1 MQYPLI
7 SEYMAAIRDA
17 HDNLDQLSHLVPV
30 MDKYGEPY
38 RSGGA
43 FAVVFR
49 MQDEQTGKCYALKCF
64 TEEQEGRAEAYRQ
77 IAEEL
82 EFVDSSYV
90 TSVKYLENELF
101 VDSSC
106 DDDEFPVLLMD
117 WVEGDTMEAYIAAH
131 HGDSHA
137 MSMLCYRFC
146 KLAAWLSS
154 QPFAHGDIKPDNIMV
169 RPDGTLT
176 LVDYDG
182 MFVPAMKGQPSPT
195 IGTKDF
201 SHPLRTINDFDET
214 IDDFA
219 LASIALSLKAIS
231 LDASLLEQYGAPD
244 RLLFSATDYLNLSTS
259 TAFAALQSLLA
270 DEDMQTLLSM
280 FLLANAKKD
289 LSMCSFRLFSVQ
301 KPKEE
306 EVWSTEVT
314 KEDLENVVEDEF
326 GVKYSKDWKRLLRA
340 PKELRGEYAIREG
353 VKAIGDNAFYN
364 CNKLMK
370 KTILIACLGLVSLGL
385 QAQSISLA
393 GEWNVELGKSGSAF
407 AKGKRAS
414 QGEVK
419 RAILPGTI
427 DTNHLGF
434 APKDTMETTHLTR
447 LYAYKGAARY
457 SRTINIP
464 KDWKKKP
471 VELFLERTRPT
482 WVYVDGELVD
492 SCNFISTPQR
502 YLLPKKV
509 KPGKHLLEIVVD
521 NGRGVPDQ
529 VYGSSHAYTEDTQT
543 NWNGII
549 GEIRLEVKSEE
560 RRVKK
565 QRSASEGKA
574 NSNVLPDFAKDFH
587 IEGAHFYANGHRIFL
602 RGKHDAAVWPLTGH
616 VEMSVEG
623 WMKYLGTCKEYG
635 INHVRFHSWC
645 PPEAAFVA
653 ADSLG
658 IYLQPELPFWGSFD
672 KKDER
677 LMAFLHQEGENILR
691 EYGHHP
697 SFRMMALGNELWG
710 DIDKMKEFVDDF
722 RKIAPDKYYTF
733 GSNYYLG
740 YQGIK
745 EGMDY
750 FTTCRIGGE
759 GWGKYNTHTRGS
771 FSFADA
777 YDGGMINHFHPNSTM
792 NFDEACD
799 KAGIPIISHE
809 TGQFQTYPDY
819 REMKKYTGV
828 LHPYNF
834 EVFRRRL
841 AAAGMLSQADDFHKA
856 SGLWSVKLYKADIEM
871 DLRTRNMAGFQLLDI
886 QDYPGQG
893 SAFVGILDAFMESK
907 GITTPEEWRQW
918 CSPVVPLLEM
928 KKFCFVDG
936 EKIQAKVKVANY
948 GGSSLKGK
956 KLKWHLV
963 AENGLFCMDDGTFS
977 TKDGEVRKNVGGLM
991 AEDEGVLN
999 IFSYDEGLVEVGELN
1014 GVFHVQKPTK
1024 LLLTLNIEGAEAR
1037 NSYELWVYPK
1047 KALEKKGIIIA
1058 RDLNQ
1063 EVVKVLEKGGKV
1075 LWMPTASSHFVAAD
1089 DTLSQAENATPY
1101 TVGGL
1106 FQTDYWNYR
1115 MFKTIC
1121 ENNKKKVSPGTLGIL
1136 TNPNH
1141 PIFKGFP
1148 TEMHTNWQW
1157 FPVIKE
1163 SHPLV
1168 LDNFAKDYR
1177 PIVQVI
1183 DNIER
1188 NHKLG
1193 LVMEW
1198 KVGAGKLL
1206 VCMSDLEKA
1215 AKYPEGKAFYQSVI
1229 DYMRSVDFNPQVEM
1243 TASDLLKT
1251 LKEEPRKVSLKEL
1264 NNISQY

>member
-1 MQYPLI
+1 
-7 SEYMAAIRDA
+7 
-17 HDNLDQLSHLVPV
+17 
-30 MDKYGEPY
+30 
-38 RSGGA
+38 
-43 FAVVFR
+43 
-49 MQDEQTGKCYALKCF
+49 
-64 TEEQEGRAEAYRQ
+64 
-77 IAEEL
+77 
-82 EFVDSSYV
+82 
-90 TSVKYLENELF
+90 
-101 VDSSC
+101 
-106 DDDEFPVLLMD
+106 
-117 WVEGDTMEAYIAAH
+117 
-131 HGDSHA
+131 
-137 MSMLCYRFC
+137 
-146 KLAAWLSS
+146 
-154 QPFAHGDIKPDNIMV
+154 
-169 RPDGTLT
+169 
-176 LVDYDG
+176 
-182 MFVPAMKGQPSPT
+182 
-195 IGTKDF
+195 
-201 SHPLRTINDFDET
+201 
-214 IDDFA
+214 
-219 LASIALSLKAIS
+219 
-231 LDASLLEQYGAPD
+231 
-244 RLLFSATDYLNLSTS
+244 
-259 TAFAALQSLLA
+259 
-270 DEDMQTLLSM
+270 
-280 FLLANAKKD
+280 
-289 LSMCSFRLFSVQ
+289 
-301 KPKEE
+301 
-306 EVWSTEVT
+306 
-314 KEDLENVVEDEF
+314 
-326 GVKYSKDWKRLLRA
+326 
-340 PKELRGEYAIREG
+340 
-353 VKAIGDNAFYN
+353 
-364 CNKLMK
+364 MK

-385 QAQSISLA
+385 QAQSISLV
-393 GEWNVELGKSGSAF
+393 GEWNVELGKSSSAF
-407 AKGKRAS
+407 AKNKRAS

-427 DTNHLGF
+427 DTNYLGF
-434 APKDTMETTHLTR
+434 APKDTMETMHLTR

-587 IEGAHFYANGHRIFL
+587 IKGAHFYANGHRIFL

-623 WMKYLGTCKEYG
+623 WMKYLGICKEYG

-792 NFDEACD
+792 NFDEACN

-819 REMKKYTGV
+819 REIKKYTGV

-834 EVFRRRL
+834 EAFRRRL

-918 CSPVVPLLEM
+918 CSPVVPLLEVE
-928 KKFCFVDG
+928 KFCFEDG

-948 GGSSLKGK
+948 GGSSLYGK
-956 KLKWHLV
+956 KLKWKIGD
-963 AENGLFCMDDGTFS
+963 A
-977 TKDGEVRKNVGGLM
+977 
-991 AEDEGVLN
+991 EGVMN
-999 IFSYDEGLVEVGELN
+999 IFTYDEGLIDVGVLDEEISAD
-1014 GVFHVQKPTK
+1014 KPTK
-1024 LLLTLNIEGAEAR
+1024 LNVSLNIEETEAR

-1047 KALEKKGIIIA
+1047 KAMEKKGVIIA
-1058 RDLNQ
+1058 KDLND

-1089 DTLSQAENATPY
+1089 DTLSQVDNATPY

-1136 TNPNH
+1136 TNPEH

-1206 VCMSDLEKA
+1206 VCMSNLEKA
-1215 AKYPEGKAFYQSVI
+1215 ARYPEGKAFYQSVI
-1229 DYMRSVDFNPQVEM
+1229 DYMRSADFNPSAEITV
-1243 TASDLLKT
+1243 DKLKKK
-1251 LKEEPRKVSLKEL
+1251 LAEKPRQVSLKEL

>member
-1 MQYPLI
+1 
-7 SEYMAAIRDA
+7 
-17 HDNLDQLSHLVPV
+17 
-30 MDKYGEPY
+30 
-38 RSGGA
+38 
-43 FAVVFR
+43 
-49 MQDEQTGKCYALKCF
+49 
-64 TEEQEGRAEAYRQ
+64 
-77 IAEEL
+77 
-82 EFVDSSYV
+82 
-90 TSVKYLENELF
+90 
-101 VDSSC
+101 
-106 DDDEFPVLLMD
+106 
-117 WVEGDTMEAYIAAH
+117 
-131 HGDSHA
+131 
-137 MSMLCYRFC
+137 
-146 KLAAWLSS
+146 
-154 QPFAHGDIKPDNIMV
+154 
-169 RPDGTLT
+169 
-176 LVDYDG
+176 
-182 MFVPAMKGQPSPT
+182 
-195 IGTKDF
+195 
-201 SHPLRTINDFDET
+201 
-214 IDDFA
+214 
-219 LASIALSLKAIS
+219 
-231 LDASLLEQYGAPD
+231 
-244 RLLFSATDYLNLSTS
+244 
-259 TAFAALQSLLA
+259 
-270 DEDMQTLLSM
+270 
-280 FLLANAKKD
+280 
-289 LSMCSFRLFSVQ
+289 
-301 KPKEE
+301 
-306 EVWSTEVT
+306 
-314 KEDLENVVEDEF
+314 
-326 GVKYSKDWKRLLRA
+326 
-340 PKELRGEYAIREG
+340 
-353 VKAIGDNAFYN
+353 
-364 CNKLMK
+364 MK
-370 KTILIACLGLVSLGL
+370 KSILIACLGLVSLGL

-407 AKGKRAS
+407 AKSKRAS
-414 QGEVK
+414 QGEEK

-549 GEIRLEVKSEE
+549 GRIELQLASSVESKSAETLAGAIPS
-560 RRVKK
+560 
-565 QRSASEGKA
+565 RSVASPSA
-574 NSNVLPDFAKDFH
+574 LQMPDFAKDFH
-587 IEGAHFYANGHRIFL
+587 IKGAHFYANGHRIFL

-819 REMKKYTGV
+819 REIKKYTGV

-928 KKFCFVDG
+928 KKFCFEDG

-948 GGSSLKGK
+948 GGTSLYGK
-956 KLKWHLV
+956 KLMWKIGD
-963 AENGLFCMDDGTFS
+963 A
-977 TKDGEVRKNVGGLM
+977 
-991 AEDEGVLN
+991 EGVMN
-999 IFSYDEGLVEVGELN
+999 IFTYDEGLIDVGILDEEISADKPAKLN
-1014 GVFHVQKPTK
+1014 VS
-1024 LLLTLNIEGAEAR
+1024 LNIEGTEAR

-1075 LWMPTASSHFVAAD
+1075 LWMPDS
-1089 DTLSQAENATPY
+1089 LPY

-1136 TNPNH
+1136 TNPEH
-1141 PIFKGFP
+1141 PIFKEFP

-1215 AKYPEGKAFYQSVI
+1215 SKYPEGKAFYQSVI

>member
-1 MQYPLI
+1 
-7 SEYMAAIRDA
+7 
-17 HDNLDQLSHLVPV
+17 
-30 MDKYGEPY
+30 
-38 RSGGA
+38 
-43 FAVVFR
+43 
-49 MQDEQTGKCYALKCF
+49 
-64 TEEQEGRAEAYRQ
+64 
-77 IAEEL
+77 
-82 EFVDSSYV
+82 
-90 TSVKYLENELF
+90 
-101 VDSSC
+101 
-106 DDDEFPVLLMD
+106 
-117 WVEGDTMEAYIAAH
+117 
-131 HGDSHA
+131 
-137 MSMLCYRFC
+137 
-146 KLAAWLSS
+146 
-154 QPFAHGDIKPDNIMV
+154 
-169 RPDGTLT
+169 
-176 LVDYDG
+176 
-182 MFVPAMKGQPSPT
+182 
-195 IGTKDF
+195 
-201 SHPLRTINDFDET
+201 
-214 IDDFA
+214 
-219 LASIALSLKAIS
+219 
-231 LDASLLEQYGAPD
+231 
-244 RLLFSATDYLNLSTS
+244 
-259 TAFAALQSLLA
+259 
-270 DEDMQTLLSM
+270 
-280 FLLANAKKD
+280 
-289 LSMCSFRLFSVQ
+289 
-301 KPKEE
+301 
-306 EVWSTEVT
+306 
-314 KEDLENVVEDEF
+314 
-326 GVKYSKDWKRLLRA
+326 
-340 PKELRGEYAIREG
+340 
-353 VKAIGDNAFYN
+353 
-364 CNKLMK
+364 MK

-407 AKGKRAS
+407 AKSKRAS
-414 QGEVK
+414 QGEAK

-509 KPGKHLLEIVVD
+509 KPGKHFLEIVVD
-521 NGRGVPDQ
+521 NGRGVPEQ

-560 RRVKK
+560 RRMK
-565 QRSASEGKA
+565 

-871 DLRTRNMAGFQLLDI
+871 DL
-886 QDYPGQG
+886 
-893 SAFVGILDAFMESK
+893 
-907 GITTPEEWRQW
+907 
-918 CSPVVPLLEM
+918 
-928 KKFCFVDG
+928 
-936 EKIQAKVKVANY
+936 
-948 GGSSLKGK
+948 
-956 KLKWHLV
+956 
-963 AENGLFCMDDGTFS
+963 
-977 TKDGEVRKNVGGLM
+977 
-991 AEDEGVLN
+991 
-999 IFSYDEGLVEVGELN
+999 
-1014 GVFHVQKPTK
+1014 
-1024 LLLTLNIEGAEAR
+1024 
-1037 NSYELWVYPK
+1037 
-1047 KALEKKGIIIA
+1047 
-1058 RDLNQ
+1058 
-1063 EVVKVLEKGGKV
+1063 
-1075 LWMPTASSHFVAAD
+1075 
-1089 DTLSQAENATPY
+1089 
-1101 TVGGL
+1101 
-1106 FQTDYWNYR
+1106 
-1115 MFKTIC
+1115 
-1121 ENNKKKVSPGTLGIL
+1121 
-1136 TNPNH
+1136 
-1141 PIFKGFP
+1141 
-1148 TEMHTNWQW
+1148 
-1157 FPVIKE
+1157 
-1163 SHPLV
+1163 
-1168 LDNFAKDYR
+1168 
-1177 PIVQVI
+1177 
-1183 DNIER
+1183 
-1188 NHKLG
+1188 
-1193 LVMEW
+1193 
-1198 KVGAGKLL
+1198 
-1206 VCMSDLEKA
+1206 
-1215 AKYPEGKAFYQSVI
+1215 
-1229 DYMRSVDFNPQVEM
+1229 
-1243 TASDLLKT
+1243 
-1251 LKEEPRKVSLKEL
+1251 
-1264 NNISQY
+1264 

>member
-1 MQYPLI
+1 
-7 SEYMAAIRDA
+7 
-17 HDNLDQLSHLVPV
+17 
-30 MDKYGEPY
+30 
-38 RSGGA
+38 
-43 FAVVFR
+43 
-49 MQDEQTGKCYALKCF
+49 
-64 TEEQEGRAEAYRQ
+64 
-77 IAEEL
+77 
-82 EFVDSSYV
+82 
-90 TSVKYLENELF
+90 
-101 VDSSC
+101 
-106 DDDEFPVLLMD
+106 
-117 WVEGDTMEAYIAAH
+117 
-131 HGDSHA
+131 
-137 MSMLCYRFC
+137 
-146 KLAAWLSS
+146 
-154 QPFAHGDIKPDNIMV
+154 
-169 RPDGTLT
+169 
-176 LVDYDG
+176 
-182 MFVPAMKGQPSPT
+182 
-195 IGTKDF
+195 
-201 SHPLRTINDFDET
+201 
-214 IDDFA
+214 
-219 LASIALSLKAIS
+219 
-231 LDASLLEQYGAPD
+231 
-244 RLLFSATDYLNLSTS
+244 
-259 TAFAALQSLLA
+259 
-270 DEDMQTLLSM
+270 
-280 FLLANAKKD
+280 
-289 LSMCSFRLFSVQ
+289 
-301 KPKEE
+301 
-306 EVWSTEVT
+306 
-314 KEDLENVVEDEF
+314 
-326 GVKYSKDWKRLLRA
+326 
-340 PKELRGEYAIREG
+340 
-353 VKAIGDNAFYN
+353 
-364 CNKLMK
+364 MK
-370 KTILIACLGLVSLGL
+370 KSILIACLGLVSLGL

-407 AKGKRAS
+407 AKSKRAS

-492 SCNFISTPQR
+492 SCNFISTPQC

-521 NGRGVPDQ
+521 NGRGVPDL

-560 RRVKK
+560 RGVKK
-565 QRSASEGKA
+565 QRSVSEGKA

-587 IEGAHFYANGHRIFL
+587 IEGTHFYANGHRIFL

-677 LMAFLHQEGENILR
+677 LMAFLHQEGVNILR

-809 TGQFQTYPDY
+809 TGEFQTYPDY

-918 CSPVVPLLEM
+918 CSPVVPLLEVE
-928 KKFCFVDG
+928 KFCFEDG

-948 GGSSLKGK
+948 GGSSLYGK
-956 KLKWHLV
+956 KLKWKIGD
-963 AENGLFCMDDGTFS
+963 A
-977 TKDGEVRKNVGGLM
+977 
-991 AEDEGVLN
+991 EGVMN
-999 IFSYDEGLVEVGELN
+999 IFTYDEGLIDVGVLDEEISAD
-1014 GVFHVQKPTK
+1014 KPTK
-1024 LLLTLNIEGAEAR
+1024 LNVSLNIEETEAR
-1037 NSYELWVYPK
+1037 NSYEFWVYPK
-1047 KALEKKGIIIA
+1047 KALEKKGVIIA
-1058 RDLNQ
+1058 KDLNE

-1089 DTLSQAENATPY
+1089 DTLSQADNATPY

-1136 TNPNH
+1136 TNPEH

-1206 VCMSDLEKA
+1206 VCMSNLEKA
-1215 AKYPEGKAFYQSVI
+1215 ARYPEGKAFYQSVI
-1229 DYMRSVDFNPQVEM
+1229 DYMRSADFNPSAEITV
-1243 TASDLLKT
+1243 DKLKKK
-1251 LKEEPRKVSLKEL
+1251 LAEKPRQVSLKEL

>member
-1 MQYPLI
+1 M
-7 SEYMAAIRDA
+7 
-17 HDNLDQLSHLVPV
+17 
-30 MDKYGEPY
+30 
-38 RSGGA
+38 
-43 FAVVFR
+43 
-49 MQDEQTGKCYALKCF
+49 
-64 TEEQEGRAEAYRQ
+64 
-77 IAEEL
+77 
-82 EFVDSSYV
+82 
-90 TSVKYLENELF
+90 
-101 VDSSC
+101 
-106 DDDEFPVLLMD
+106 
-117 WVEGDTMEAYIAAH
+117 
-131 HGDSHA
+131 
-137 MSMLCYRFC
+137 
-146 KLAAWLSS
+146 
-154 QPFAHGDIKPDNIMV
+154 
-169 RPDGTLT
+169 
-176 LVDYDG
+176 
-182 MFVPAMKGQPSPT
+182 
-195 IGTKDF
+195 
-201 SHPLRTINDFDET
+201 
-214 IDDFA
+214 
-219 LASIALSLKAIS
+219 
-231 LDASLLEQYGAPD
+231 
-244 RLLFSATDYLNLSTS
+244 
-259 TAFAALQSLLA
+259 
-270 DEDMQTLLSM
+270 
-280 FLLANAKKD
+280 
-289 LSMCSFRLFSVQ
+289 
-301 KPKEE
+301 
-306 EVWSTEVT
+306 
-314 KEDLENVVEDEF
+314 
-326 GVKYSKDWKRLLRA
+326 
-340 PKELRGEYAIREG
+340 
-353 VKAIGDNAFYN
+353 
-364 CNKLMK
+364 
-370 KTILIACLGLVSLGL
+370 
-385 QAQSISLA
+385 
-393 GEWNVELGKSGSAF
+393 
-407 AKGKRAS
+407 
-414 QGEVK
+414 
-419 RAILPGTI
+419 
-427 DTNHLGF
+427 
-434 APKDTMETTHLTR
+434 
-447 LYAYKGAARY
+447 
-457 SRTINIP
+457 
-464 KDWKKKP
+464 
-471 VELFLERTRPT
+471 ELFLERTKPT
-482 WVYVDGELVD
+482 WVYLDGKLVD

-502 YLLPKKV
+502 YILPKMKS
-509 KPGKHLLEIVVD
+509 GKHQLEIVVD
-521 NGRGVPDQ
+521 NSRGVPEQ

-549 GEIRLEVKSEE
+549 GEILLEVKSEE
-560 RRVKK
+560 RRVK
-565 QRSASEGKA
+565 
-574 NSNVLPDFAKDFH
+574 NSNVISPASVQTYTGTVLPCFKDFH
-587 IEGAHFYANGHRIFL
+587 IEGAHFYANGHPVFL
-602 RGKHDAAVWPLTGH
+602 RGKHDAAVWSLTGH
-616 VEMSVEG
+616 VDMTVEG

-672 KKDER
+672 DKDET
-677 LMAFLHQEGENILR
+677 LMKFLHQEGENILR

-710 DIDKMKEFVDDF
+710 SIDKMKEFVDDF

-740 YQGIK
+740 YQGVK

-777 YDGGMINHFHPNSTM
+777 YDGGMINHFHPNTSM

-799 KAGIPIISHE
+799 KWASPQPWQKKDGKAGIPIISHE
-809 TGQFQTYPDY
+809 TGQFQTYPDFL
-819 REMKKYTGV
+819 EIKKYTGV
-828 LHPYNF
+828 LYPYNF
-834 EVFRRRL
+834 EIFRRRL

-871 DLRTRNMAGFQLLDI
+871 DLRTKNMAGFQLLDI

-918 CSPVVPLLEM
+918 CSPVVPLLEVE
-928 KKFCFVDG
+928 KFCFEDG

-948 GGSSLKGK
+948 GGSSLYGK
-956 KLKWHLV
+956 KLKWKI
-963 AENGLFCMDDGTFS
+963 GDT
-977 TKDGEVRKNVGGLM
+977 
-991 AEDEGVLN
+991 EGVMN
-999 IFSYDEGLVEVGELN
+999 IFTYAEGLIDVGILDEYASAD
-1014 GVFHVQKPTK
+1014 KPTK
-1024 LLLTLNIEGAEAR
+1024 LNVSLNIEGTEAR

-1047 KALEKKGIIIA
+1047 KAMEKKGVIIA

-1089 DTLSQAENATPY
+1089 DTLSQADNATPY

-1136 TNPNH
+1136 TNPEH

-1168 LDNFAKDYR
+1168 LDNFSKDYR

-1229 DYMRSVDFNPQVEM
+1229 DYMRSASFNPSAEITVDELKKKLVE
-1243 TASDLLKT
+1243 K
-1251 LKEEPRKVSLKEL
+1251 PRQVSLKEL
-1264 NNISQY
+1264 NNISQYYLEFCRLRICKIKIS

>member
-1 MQYPLI
+1 
-7 SEYMAAIRDA
+7 
-17 HDNLDQLSHLVPV
+17 
-30 MDKYGEPY
+30 
-38 RSGGA
+38 
-43 FAVVFR
+43 
-49 MQDEQTGKCYALKCF
+49 
-64 TEEQEGRAEAYRQ
+64 
-77 IAEEL
+77 
-82 EFVDSSYV
+82 
-90 TSVKYLENELF
+90 
-101 VDSSC
+101 
-106 DDDEFPVLLMD
+106 
-117 WVEGDTMEAYIAAH
+117 
-131 HGDSHA
+131 
-137 MSMLCYRFC
+137 
-146 KLAAWLSS
+146 
-154 QPFAHGDIKPDNIMV
+154 
-169 RPDGTLT
+169 
-176 LVDYDG
+176 
-182 MFVPAMKGQPSPT
+182 
-195 IGTKDF
+195 
-201 SHPLRTINDFDET
+201 
-214 IDDFA
+214 
-219 LASIALSLKAIS
+219 
-231 LDASLLEQYGAPD
+231 
-244 RLLFSATDYLNLSTS
+244 
-259 TAFAALQSLLA
+259 
-270 DEDMQTLLSM
+270 
-280 FLLANAKKD
+280 
-289 LSMCSFRLFSVQ
+289 
-301 KPKEE
+301 
-306 EVWSTEVT
+306 
-314 KEDLENVVEDEF
+314 
-326 GVKYSKDWKRLLRA
+326 
-340 PKELRGEYAIREG
+340 
-353 VKAIGDNAFYN
+353 
-364 CNKLMK
+364 MK

-385 QAQSISLA
+385 QAQSISLV

-407 AKGKRAS
+407 AKNKRAS

-419 RAILPGTI
+419 HAILPGTI

-447 LYAYKGAARY
+447 LYTYKGAARY

-549 GEIRLEVKSEE
+549 GRIELQLASSTDCKSTETLAGAISS
-560 RRVKK
+560 
-565 QRSASEGKA
+565 RSVASPSA
-574 NSNVLPDFAKDFH
+574 LQMPDFAKDFH

-777 YDGGMINHFHPNSTM
+777 CDGGMINHFHPNSTM

-918 CSPVVPLLEM
+918 CSPVVPLLEVE
-928 KKFCFVDG
+928 KFCFEEG

-948 GGSSLKGK
+948 GGSSLYGK
-956 KLKWHLV
+956 KLKWKIGD
-963 AENGLFCMDDGTFS
+963 A
-977 TKDGEVRKNVGGLM
+977 
-991 AEDEGVLN
+991 EGVMN
-999 IFSYDEGLVEVGELN
+999 IFTYDEGLIDVGVLDERIS
-1014 GVFHVQKPTK
+1014 VDKPTK
-1024 LLLTLNIEGAEAR
+1024 LNVSLNIEGTEAR

-1058 RDLNQ
+1058 KDLNQ
-1063 EVVKVLEKGGKV
+1063 EVVKVLEKGAKV
-1075 LWMPTASSHFVAAD
+1075 LWMPTD
-1089 DTLSQAENATPY
+1089 NATPY

-1136 TNPNH
+1136 TNPEH
-1141 PIFKGFP
+1141 PIFKEFP

>member
-1 MQYPLI
+1 
-7 SEYMAAIRDA
+7 
-17 HDNLDQLSHLVPV
+17 
-30 MDKYGEPY
+30 
-38 RSGGA
+38 
-43 FAVVFR
+43 
-49 MQDEQTGKCYALKCF
+49 
-64 TEEQEGRAEAYRQ
+64 
-77 IAEEL
+77 
-82 EFVDSSYV
+82 
-90 TSVKYLENELF
+90 
-101 VDSSC
+101 
-106 DDDEFPVLLMD
+106 
-117 WVEGDTMEAYIAAH
+117 
-131 HGDSHA
+131 
-137 MSMLCYRFC
+137 
-146 KLAAWLSS
+146 
-154 QPFAHGDIKPDNIMV
+154 
-169 RPDGTLT
+169 
-176 LVDYDG
+176 
-182 MFVPAMKGQPSPT
+182 
-195 IGTKDF
+195 
-201 SHPLRTINDFDET
+201 
-214 IDDFA
+214 
-219 LASIALSLKAIS
+219 
-231 LDASLLEQYGAPD
+231 
-244 RLLFSATDYLNLSTS
+244 
-259 TAFAALQSLLA
+259 
-270 DEDMQTLLSM
+270 
-280 FLLANAKKD
+280 
-289 LSMCSFRLFSVQ
+289 
-301 KPKEE
+301 
-306 EVWSTEVT
+306 
-314 KEDLENVVEDEF
+314 
-326 GVKYSKDWKRLLRA
+326 
-340 PKELRGEYAIREG
+340 
-353 VKAIGDNAFYN
+353 
-364 CNKLMK
+364 MK

-393 GEWNVELGKSGSAF
+393 GEWNVEFGKSGSAF
-407 AKGKRAS
+407 AKSKRAS

-427 DTNHLGF
+427 DTNRLGF

-521 NGRGVPDQ
+521 NGRGVPEQ

-549 GEIRLEVKSEE
+549 GRIELQLASFTDCKSTETLAGAIPS
-560 RRVKK
+560 
-565 QRSASEGKA
+565 RSVDSPSA
-574 NSNVLPDFAKDFH
+574 LQMPDFAKDFH
-587 IEGAHFYANGHRIFL
+587 IKGAHFYANGHRIFL

-623 WMKYLGTCKEYG
+623 WMKYLGTCKKYG

-871 DLRTRNMAGFQLLDI
+871 DLRTKNMAGFQLLDI

-928 KKFCFVDG
+928 KKFCFEDG

-948 GGSSLKGK
+948 GGTSLYGK
-956 KLKWHLV
+956 KLMWKIGD
-963 AENGLFCMDDGTFS
+963 A
-977 TKDGEVRKNVGGLM
+977 
-991 AEDEGVLN
+991 EGVMN
-999 IFSYDEGLVEVGELN
+999 IFTYDEGLIDVGILDEEISADKPAKLN
-1014 GVFHVQKPTK
+1014 VS
-1024 LLLTLNIEGAEAR
+1024 LNIEGTEAR

-1075 LWMPTASSHFVAAD
+1075 LWMPDS
-1089 DTLSQAENATPY
+1089 LPY

-1136 TNPNH
+1136 TNPEH

-1198 KVGAGKLL
+1198 KVEAGKLL

-1215 AKYPEGKAFYQSVI
+1215 SKYPEGKAFYQSVI
-1229 DYMRSVDFNPQVEM
+1229 DYMRSADFNPSAEITVD
-1243 TASDLLKT
+1243 DLKKKLA
-1251 LKEEPRKVSLKEL
+1251 EEPRKITMKEL

>member
-1 MQYPLI
+1 
-7 SEYMAAIRDA
+7 
-17 HDNLDQLSHLVPV
+17 
-30 MDKYGEPY
+30 
-38 RSGGA
+38 
-43 FAVVFR
+43 
-49 MQDEQTGKCYALKCF
+49 
-64 TEEQEGRAEAYRQ
+64 
-77 IAEEL
+77 
-82 EFVDSSYV
+82 
-90 TSVKYLENELF
+90 
-101 VDSSC
+101 
-106 DDDEFPVLLMD
+106 
-117 WVEGDTMEAYIAAH
+117 
-131 HGDSHA
+131 
-137 MSMLCYRFC
+137 
-146 KLAAWLSS
+146 
-154 QPFAHGDIKPDNIMV
+154 
-169 RPDGTLT
+169 
-176 LVDYDG
+176 
-182 MFVPAMKGQPSPT
+182 
-195 IGTKDF
+195 
-201 SHPLRTINDFDET
+201 
-214 IDDFA
+214 
-219 LASIALSLKAIS
+219 
-231 LDASLLEQYGAPD
+231 
-244 RLLFSATDYLNLSTS
+244 
-259 TAFAALQSLLA
+259 
-270 DEDMQTLLSM
+270 
-280 FLLANAKKD
+280 
-289 LSMCSFRLFSVQ
+289 
-301 KPKEE
+301 
-306 EVWSTEVT
+306 
-314 KEDLENVVEDEF
+314 
-326 GVKYSKDWKRLLRA
+326 
-340 PKELRGEYAIREG
+340 
-353 VKAIGDNAFYN
+353 
-364 CNKLMK
+364 MK
-370 KTILIACLGLVSLGL
+370 KSILIACLGLVSLGL

-407 AKGKRAS
+407 AKSKRAS

-427 DTNHLGF
+427 DTNRLGF

-549 GEIRLEVKSEE
+549 GRIELQLASSVESKSAETLTGAIPS
-560 RRVKK
+560 
-565 QRSASEGKA
+565 RSVDSPSA
-574 NSNVLPDFAKDFH
+574 LQMPDFAKDFH
-587 IEGAHFYANGHRIFL
+587 IKGAHFYVNGHRIFL

-623 WMKYLGTCKEYG
+623 WMKYLGICKEYG

-677 LMAFLHQEGENILR
+677 LMAFLHQEGVNILR

-819 REMKKYTGV
+819 REIKKYTGV

-928 KKFCFVDG
+928 KKFCFEDG

-948 GGSSLKGK
+948 GGTSLYGK
-956 KLKWHLV
+956 KLMWKIGD
-963 AENGLFCMDDGTFS
+963 A
-977 TKDGEVRKNVGGLM
+977 
-991 AEDEGVLN
+991 EGVMN
-999 IFSYDEGLVEVGELN
+999 IFTYDEGLIDVGILDEEISADKPAKLN
-1014 GVFHVQKPTK
+1014 VS
-1024 LLLTLNIEGAEAR
+1024 LNIEGTEAR

-1075 LWMPTASSHFVAAD
+1075 LWMPDS
-1089 DTLSQAENATPY
+1089 LPY

-1136 TNPNH
+1136 TNPEH
-1141 PIFKGFP
+1141 PIFKEFP

-1198 KVGAGKLL
+1198 KVEAGKLL

-1215 AKYPEGKAFYQSVI
+1215 AKYPEGKAFYQSVLN
-1229 DYMRSVDFNPQVEM
+1229 YMRSADFNPSAEITVDE
-1243 TASDLLKT
+1243 LKKK
-1251 LKEEPRKVSLKEL
+1251 LAEKPRQVSLKEL

>member
-1 MQYPLI
+1 MRKI
-7 SEYMAAIRDA
+7 
-17 HDNLDQLSHLVPV
+17 V
-30 MDKYGEPY
+30 
-38 RSGGA
+38 
-43 FAVVFR
+43 
-49 MQDEQTGKCYALKCF
+49 
-64 TEEQEGRAEAYRQ
+64 
-77 IAEEL
+77 
-82 EFVDSSYV
+82 
-90 TSVKYLENELF
+90 
-101 VDSSC
+101 
-106 DDDEFPVLLMD
+106 
-117 WVEGDTMEAYIAAH
+117 
-131 HGDSHA
+131 
-137 MSMLCYRFC
+137 
-146 KLAAWLSS
+146 
-154 QPFAHGDIKPDNIMV
+154 
-169 RPDGTLT
+169 
-176 LVDYDG
+176 
-182 MFVPAMKGQPSPT
+182 
-195 IGTKDF
+195 
-201 SHPLRTINDFDET
+201 
-214 IDDFA
+214 
-219 LASIALSLKAIS
+219 
-231 LDASLLEQYGAPD
+231 
-244 RLLFSATDYLNLSTS
+244 
-259 TAFAALQSLLA
+259 
-270 DEDMQTLLSM
+270 
-280 FLLANAKKD
+280 
-289 LSMCSFRLFSVQ
+289 
-301 KPKEE
+301 
-306 EVWSTEVT
+306 
-314 KEDLENVVEDEF
+314 
-326 GVKYSKDWKRLLRA
+326 
-340 PKELRGEYAIREG
+340 
-353 VKAIGDNAFYN
+353 
-364 CNKLMK
+364 
-370 KTILIACLGLVSLGL
+370 LIASLGL
-385 QAQSISLA
+385 MSLSMQAQSVSLA
-393 GEWNVELGKSGSAF
+393 GEWQVELGESKSAF
-407 AKGKRAS
+407 AKGKRVTTDAA
-414 QGEVK
+414 K

-457 SRTINIP
+457 SREINIP
-464 KDWKKKP
+464 KGWKKKP

-549 GEIRLEVKSEE
+549 GRIELQLVGSADGKSAEVLAGAIPSHS
-560 RRVKK
+560 V
-565 QRSASEGKA
+565 ASPTA
-574 NSNVLPDFAKDFH
+574 PQMPDFAKDFH
-587 IEGAHFYANGHRIFL
+587 IEGAHFYANGHRVFL

-841 AAAGMLSQADDFHKA
+841 AAVGMLSQADDFHKA

-928 KKFCFVDG
+928 EKFCFEDG

-948 GGSSLKGK
+948 GGSSLYGK
-956 KLKWHLV
+956 KLKWKIGD
-963 AENGLFCMDDGTFS
+963 A
-977 TKDGEVRKNVGGLM
+977 
-991 AEDEGVLN
+991 EGVMN
-999 IFSYDEGLVEVGELN
+999 IFTYDEGLIDVGILDEEIS
-1014 GVFHVQKPTK
+1014 VDKPTK
-1024 LLLTLNIEGAEAR
+1024 LLLTLNIEGTEAR

-1047 KALEKKGIIIA
+1047 KALEKKGVIIA
-1058 RDLNQ
+1058 KNLNQ
-1063 EVVKVLEKGGKV
+1063 EVVKALEKGGKV
-1075 LWMPTASSHFVAAD
+1075 LWMPTD
-1089 DTLSQAENATPY
+1089 NATPY

-1121 ENNKKKVSPGTLGIL
+1121 ANNKKKVSPGTLGIL
-1136 TNPNH
+1136 TNPKH

-1215 AKYPEGKAFYQSVI
+1215 VKYPEGKAFYQSVI
-1229 DYMRSVDFNPQVEM
+1229 DYMRSADFNPSSEISVDELKKKLVE
-1243 TASDLLKT
+1243 K
-1251 LKEEPRKVSLKEL
+1251 PRQVSLKEL

>member
-1 MQYPLI
+1 
-7 SEYMAAIRDA
+7 
-17 HDNLDQLSHLVPV
+17 
-30 MDKYGEPY
+30 
-38 RSGGA
+38 
-43 FAVVFR
+43 
-49 MQDEQTGKCYALKCF
+49 
-64 TEEQEGRAEAYRQ
+64 
-77 IAEEL
+77 
-82 EFVDSSYV
+82 
-90 TSVKYLENELF
+90 
-101 VDSSC
+101 
-106 DDDEFPVLLMD
+106 
-117 WVEGDTMEAYIAAH
+117 
-131 HGDSHA
+131 
-137 MSMLCYRFC
+137 
-146 KLAAWLSS
+146 
-154 QPFAHGDIKPDNIMV
+154 
-169 RPDGTLT
+169 
-176 LVDYDG
+176 
-182 MFVPAMKGQPSPT
+182 
-195 IGTKDF
+195 
-201 SHPLRTINDFDET
+201 
-214 IDDFA
+214 
-219 LASIALSLKAIS
+219 
-231 LDASLLEQYGAPD
+231 
-244 RLLFSATDYLNLSTS
+244 
-259 TAFAALQSLLA
+259 
-270 DEDMQTLLSM
+270 
-280 FLLANAKKD
+280 
-289 LSMCSFRLFSVQ
+289 
-301 KPKEE
+301 
-306 EVWSTEVT
+306 
-314 KEDLENVVEDEF
+314 
-326 GVKYSKDWKRLLRA
+326 
-340 PKELRGEYAIREG
+340 
-353 VKAIGDNAFYN
+353 
-364 CNKLMK
+364 MK
-370 KTILIACLGLVSLGL
+370 KSILIACLGLLSLGL

-407 AKGKRAS
+407 AKSKRAS

-427 DTNHLGF
+427 DTNRLGF

-521 NGRGVPDQ
+521 NGRGVPEQ

-560 RRVKK
+560 RRVK
-565 QRSASEGKA
+565 

-587 IEGAHFYANGHRIFL
+587 IKGAHFYANGHRIFL

-710 DIDKMKEFVDDF
+710 DIDKMKELVDDF

-928 KKFCFVDG
+928 KKFCFEDG

-948 GGSSLKGK
+948 GGTSLYGK
-956 KLKWHLV
+956 KLMWKIGD
-963 AENGLFCMDDGTFS
+963 A
-977 TKDGEVRKNVGGLM
+977 
-991 AEDEGVLN
+991 EGVMN
-999 IFSYDEGLVEVGELN
+999 IFTYDEGLIDVGILDEEISADKPAKLN
-1014 GVFHVQKPTK
+1014 VS
-1024 LLLTLNIEGAEAR
+1024 LNIEGTEAR

-1089 DTLSQAENATPY
+1089 DTLSQADNATPY

-1136 TNPNH
+1136 TNPEH

-1215 AKYPEGKAFYQSVI
+1215 AKYPEGKAFYQSVLN
-1229 DYMRSVDFNPQVEM
+1229 YMRSADFNPSAEITVDE
-1243 TASDLLKT
+1243 LKKK
-1251 LKEEPRKVSLKEL
+1251 LAEKPRQVSLKEL

>member
-1 MQYPLI
+1 M
-7 SEYMAAIRDA
+7 R
-17 HDNLDQLSHLVPV
+17 
-30 MDKYGEPY
+30 
-38 RSGGA
+38 
-43 FAVVFR
+43 
-49 MQDEQTGKCYALKCF
+49 
-64 TEEQEGRAEAYRQ
+64 
-77 IAEEL
+77 
-82 EFVDSSYV
+82 
-90 TSVKYLENELF
+90 
-101 VDSSC
+101 
-106 DDDEFPVLLMD
+106 
-117 WVEGDTMEAYIAAH
+117 
-131 HGDSHA
+131 
-137 MSMLCYRFC
+137 
-146 KLAAWLSS
+146 
-154 QPFAHGDIKPDNIMV
+154 
-169 RPDGTLT
+169 
-176 LVDYDG
+176 
-182 MFVPAMKGQPSPT
+182 
-195 IGTKDF
+195 TK
-201 SHPLRTINDFDET
+201 
-214 IDDFA
+214 
-219 LASIALSLKAIS
+219 
-231 LDASLLEQYGAPD
+231 
-244 RLLFSATDYLNLSTS
+244 
-259 TAFAALQSLLA
+259 
-270 DEDMQTLLSM
+270 
-280 FLLANAKKD
+280 
-289 LSMCSFRLFSVQ
+289 
-301 KPKEE
+301 
-306 EVWSTEVT
+306 
-314 KEDLENVVEDEF
+314 
-326 GVKYSKDWKRLLRA
+326 
-340 PKELRGEYAIREG
+340 
-353 VKAIGDNAFYN
+353 
-364 CNKLMK
+364 
-370 KTILIACLGLVSLGL
+370 ILIACLGLISLGM
-385 QAQSISLA
+385 QAQTNGVGQSLSLA
-393 GEWNVELGKSGSAF
+393 GEWKVMLGDVK
-407 AKGKRAS
+407 
-414 QGEVK
+414 EVK
-419 RAILPGTI
+419 RAMLPGTI

-434 APKDTMETTHLTR
+434 APSDTTETTHLTR
-447 LYAYKGAARY
+447 LYAYKGKATYFR
-457 SRTINIP
+457 IIEIP
-464 KDWKKKP
+464 RQWKKGA
-471 VELFLERTRPT
+471 VELFLERTKPT
-482 WVYVDGELVD
+482 WVYLDGKLVD

-502 YLLPKKV
+502 YILPKMKS
-509 KPGKHLLEIVVD
+509 GKHQLEIVVD
-521 NGRGVPDQ
+521 NSRGVPEQ

-549 GEIRLEVKSEE
+549 GEILLEVKSEE
-560 RRVKK
+560 RRADKVK
-565 QRSASEGKA
+565 SEERRVK
-574 NSNVLPDFAKDFH
+574 NSNVISPASVQTYTGTVLPCFKDFH
-587 IEGAHFYANGHRIFL
+587 IEGAHFYANGHPVFL
-602 RGKHDAAVWPLTGH
+602 RGKHDAAVWSLTGH
-616 VEMSVEG
+616 VDMTVEG

-672 KKDER
+672 DKDET
-677 LMAFLHQEGENILR
+677 LMKFLHQEGENILR

-710 DIDKMKEFVDDF
+710 DIGKMKEFVDDF

-834 EVFRRRL
+834 EVFHRRL

-928 KKFCFVDG
+928 KKFCFEDG

-948 GGSSLKGK
+948 GGTSLYGK
-956 KLKWHLV
+956 KLMWKIGD
-963 AENGLFCMDDGTFS
+963 A
-977 TKDGEVRKNVGGLM
+977 
-991 AEDEGVLN
+991 EGVMN
-999 IFSYDEGLVEVGELN
+999 IFTYDEGLIDVGILDEEISADKPAKLN
-1014 GVFHVQKPTK
+1014 VS
-1024 LLLTLNIEGAEAR
+1024 LNIEGTEAR

-1075 LWMPTASSHFVAAD
+1075 LWMPDS
-1089 DTLSQAENATPY
+1089 LPY

-1136 TNPNH
+1136 TNPEH

-1229 DYMRSVDFNPQVEM
+1229 DYMRSADFNPSAEITVDE
-1243 TASDLLKT
+1243 LKKK
-1251 LKEEPRKVSLKEL
+1251 LAEKPRLVSLKEL

>member
-1 MQYPLI
+1 
-7 SEYMAAIRDA
+7 
-17 HDNLDQLSHLVPV
+17 
-30 MDKYGEPY
+30 
-38 RSGGA
+38 
-43 FAVVFR
+43 
-49 MQDEQTGKCYALKCF
+49 
-64 TEEQEGRAEAYRQ
+64 
-77 IAEEL
+77 
-82 EFVDSSYV
+82 
-90 TSVKYLENELF
+90 
-101 VDSSC
+101 
-106 DDDEFPVLLMD
+106 
-117 WVEGDTMEAYIAAH
+117 
-131 HGDSHA
+131 
-137 MSMLCYRFC
+137 
-146 KLAAWLSS
+146 
-154 QPFAHGDIKPDNIMV
+154 
-169 RPDGTLT
+169 
-176 LVDYDG
+176 
-182 MFVPAMKGQPSPT
+182 
-195 IGTKDF
+195 
-201 SHPLRTINDFDET
+201 
-214 IDDFA
+214 
-219 LASIALSLKAIS
+219 
-231 LDASLLEQYGAPD
+231 
-244 RLLFSATDYLNLSTS
+244 
-259 TAFAALQSLLA
+259 
-270 DEDMQTLLSM
+270 
-280 FLLANAKKD
+280 
-289 LSMCSFRLFSVQ
+289 
-301 KPKEE
+301 
-306 EVWSTEVT
+306 
-314 KEDLENVVEDEF
+314 
-326 GVKYSKDWKRLLRA
+326 
-340 PKELRGEYAIREG
+340 
-353 VKAIGDNAFYN
+353 
-364 CNKLMK
+364 MK
-370 KTILIACLGLVSLGL
+370 KTILIVCLGLVSLGL
-385 QAQSISLA
+385 QAQGISLA

-414 QGEVK
+414 QGEMK

-427 DTNHLGF
+427 DTNRLGF

-447 LYAYKGAARY
+447 LYAYKGVARY

-560 RRVKK
+560 RRVK
-565 QRSASEGKA
+565 

-587 IEGAHFYANGHRIFL
+587 IKGAHFYANGHRIFL

-710 DIDKMKEFVDDF
+710 DIDKMKELVDDF

-819 REMKKYTGV
+819 REIKKYTGV
-828 LHPYNF
+828 LHPYNL

-907 GITTPEEWRQW
+907 GITTSEEWRQW

-928 KKFCFVDG
+928 KKFCFEDG

-948 GGSSLKGK
+948 GGTSLYGK
-956 KLKWHLV
+956 KLMWKIGD
-963 AENGLFCMDDGTFS
+963 A
-977 TKDGEVRKNVGGLM
+977 
-991 AEDEGVLN
+991 EGVMN
-999 IFSYDEGLVEVGELN
+999 IFTYDEGLIDVGILDEEISADKPAKLN
-1014 GVFHVQKPTK
+1014 VS
-1024 LLLTLNIEGAEAR
+1024 LNIEGTEAR

-1075 LWMPTASSHFVAAD
+1075 LWMPDS
-1089 DTLSQAENATPY
+1089 LPY

-1136 TNPNH
+1136 TNPEH

-1215 AKYPEGKAFYQSVI
+1215 SKYPEGKAFYQSVI
-1229 DYMRSVDFNPQVEM
+1229 DYMRSADFNPSAEITVDE
-1243 TASDLLKT
+1243 LKKK
-1251 LKEEPRKVSLKEL
+1251 LAEKPRLVSLKEL

>member
-1 MQYPLI
+1 M
-7 SEYMAAIRDA
+7 
-17 HDNLDQLSHLVPV
+17 
-30 MDKYGEPY
+30 
-38 RSGGA
+38 
-43 FAVVFR
+43 
-49 MQDEQTGKCYALKCF
+49 
-64 TEEQEGRAEAYRQ
+64 
-77 IAEEL
+77 
-82 EFVDSSYV
+82 
-90 TSVKYLENELF
+90 
-101 VDSSC
+101 
-106 DDDEFPVLLMD
+106 
-117 WVEGDTMEAYIAAH
+117 
-131 HGDSHA
+131 
-137 MSMLCYRFC
+137 
-146 KLAAWLSS
+146 
-154 QPFAHGDIKPDNIMV
+154 
-169 RPDGTLT
+169 
-176 LVDYDG
+176 
-182 MFVPAMKGQPSPT
+182 
-195 IGTKDF
+195 
-201 SHPLRTINDFDET
+201 
-214 IDDFA
+214 
-219 LASIALSLKAIS
+219 
-231 LDASLLEQYGAPD
+231 
-244 RLLFSATDYLNLSTS
+244 
-259 TAFAALQSLLA
+259 
-270 DEDMQTLLSM
+270 
-280 FLLANAKKD
+280 
-289 LSMCSFRLFSVQ
+289 
-301 KPKEE
+301 
-306 EVWSTEVT
+306 
-314 KEDLENVVEDEF
+314 
-326 GVKYSKDWKRLLRA
+326 
-340 PKELRGEYAIREG
+340 
-353 VKAIGDNAFYN
+353 
-364 CNKLMK
+364 
-370 KTILIACLGLVSLGL
+370 
-385 QAQSISLA
+385 
-393 GEWNVELGKSGSAF
+393 
-407 AKGKRAS
+407 
-414 QGEVK
+414 
-419 RAILPGTI
+419 
-427 DTNHLGF
+427 
-434 APKDTMETTHLTR
+434 
-447 LYAYKGAARY
+447 
-457 SRTINIP
+457 
-464 KDWKKKP
+464 
-471 VELFLERTRPT
+471 ELFLERTKPT
-482 WVYVDGELVD
+482 WVYLDGKLVD

-502 YLLPKKV
+502 YILPKMKS
-509 KPGKHLLEIVVD
+509 GKHQLEIVVD
-521 NGRGVPDQ
+521 NSRGVPEQ

-549 GEIRLEVKSEE
+549 GEILLEVKSEE
-560 RRVKK
+560 RRVK
-565 QRSASEGKA
+565 
-574 NSNVLPDFAKDFH
+574 NSNVISPASVQTYTGTVLPCFKDFH
-587 IEGAHFYANGHRIFL
+587 IEGAHFYANGHPVFL
-602 RGKHDAAVWPLTGH
+602 RGKHDAAVWSLTGH
-616 VEMSVEG
+616 VDMTVEG

-672 KKDER
+672 DKDET
-677 LMAFLHQEGENILR
+677 LMKFLHQEGENILR

-710 DIDKMKEFVDDF
+710 SIDKMKEFVDDF

-740 YQGIK
+740 YQGVK

-777 YDGGMINHFHPNSTM
+777 YDGGMINHFHPNTSM

-799 KAGIPIISHE
+799 KWASPQPWQKKDGKAGIPIISHE
-809 TGQFQTYPDY
+809 TGQFQTYPDFL
-819 REMKKYTGV
+819 EIKKYTGV
-828 LHPYNF
+828 LYPYNF
-834 EVFRRRL
+834 EIFRRRL

-871 DLRTRNMAGFQLLDI
+871 DLRTKNMAGFQLLDI

-907 GITTPEEWRQW
+907 GITTSEEWRQW
-918 CSPVVPLLEM
+918 CSPVVPLQEVE
-928 KKFCFVDG
+928 KFCFEDG

-948 GGSSLKGK
+948 GGSSLYGK
-956 KLKWHLV
+956 KLKWKIGD
-963 AENGLFCMDDGTFS
+963 A
-977 TKDGEVRKNVGGLM
+977 
-991 AEDEGVLN
+991 EGVMN
-999 IFSYDEGLVEVGELN
+999 IFTYAEGLIDVGILDEYASAD
-1014 GVFHVQKPTK
+1014 KPTK
-1024 LLLTLNIEGAEAR
+1024 LNVSLNIEGTEAR

-1047 KALEKKGIIIA
+1047 KAMEKKGVIIA

-1089 DTLSQAENATPY
+1089 DTLSQADNATPY

-1136 TNPNH
+1136 TNPEH

-1168 LDNFAKDYR
+1168 LDNFSKDYR

-1229 DYMRSVDFNPQVEM
+1229 DYMRSADFNPSAEITVDE
-1243 TASDLLKT
+1243 LKKK
-1251 LKEEPRKVSLKEL
+1251 LAEKPRQVSLKEL

>member
-1 MQYPLI
+1 
-7 SEYMAAIRDA
+7 
-17 HDNLDQLSHLVPV
+17 
-30 MDKYGEPY
+30 
-38 RSGGA
+38 
-43 FAVVFR
+43 
-49 MQDEQTGKCYALKCF
+49 
-64 TEEQEGRAEAYRQ
+64 
-77 IAEEL
+77 
-82 EFVDSSYV
+82 
-90 TSVKYLENELF
+90 
-101 VDSSC
+101 
-106 DDDEFPVLLMD
+106 
-117 WVEGDTMEAYIAAH
+117 
-131 HGDSHA
+131 
-137 MSMLCYRFC
+137 
-146 KLAAWLSS
+146 
-154 QPFAHGDIKPDNIMV
+154 
-169 RPDGTLT
+169 
-176 LVDYDG
+176 
-182 MFVPAMKGQPSPT
+182 
-195 IGTKDF
+195 
-201 SHPLRTINDFDET
+201 
-214 IDDFA
+214 
-219 LASIALSLKAIS
+219 
-231 LDASLLEQYGAPD
+231 
-244 RLLFSATDYLNLSTS
+244 
-259 TAFAALQSLLA
+259 
-270 DEDMQTLLSM
+270 
-280 FLLANAKKD
+280 
-289 LSMCSFRLFSVQ
+289 
-301 KPKEE
+301 
-306 EVWSTEVT
+306 
-314 KEDLENVVEDEF
+314 
-326 GVKYSKDWKRLLRA
+326 
-340 PKELRGEYAIREG
+340 
-353 VKAIGDNAFYN
+353 
-364 CNKLMK
+364 MK
-370 KTILIACLGLVSLGL
+370 KSILIACLGLVSLGL

-521 NGRGVPDQ
+521 NGRGVPEQ

-560 RRVKK
+560 RGVKK

-574 NSNVLPDFAKDFH
+574 NSKVLPDFAKDFH
-587 IEGAHFYANGHRIFL
+587 IKGAHFYANGHRIFL

-623 WMKYLGTCKEYG
+623 WMKYLGTCKKYG

-645 PPEAAFVA
+645 PPEAAFVV

-759 GWGKYNTHTRGS
+759 GWGKYNTYTRGS

-918 CSPVVPLLEM
+918 CSPVVPLLEVE
-928 KKFCFVDG
+928 KFCFEDG

-948 GGSSLKGK
+948 GGSSLYGK
-956 KLKWHLV
+956 KLKWKIGD
-963 AENGLFCMDDGTFS
+963 A
-977 TKDGEVRKNVGGLM
+977 
-991 AEDEGVLN
+991 EGVMN
-999 IFSYDEGLVEVGELN
+999 IFTYDEGLIDVGVLDEEISAD
-1014 GVFHVQKPTK
+1014 KPTK
-1024 LLLTLNIEGAEAR
+1024 LNVSLNIEETEAR
-1037 NSYELWVYPK
+1037 NSYEFWVYPK
-1047 KALEKKGIIIA
+1047 KALEKKGVIIA
-1058 RDLNQ
+1058 KDLNE
-1063 EVVKVLEKGGKV
+1063 EVVKVLENGGKV

-1089 DTLSQAENATPY
+1089 DTLSQADNKLSQADNATPY

-1136 TNPNH
+1136 TNPEH

-1229 DYMRSVDFNPQVEM
+1229 DYMRSADFNPQVKM

>member
-1 MQYPLI
+1 M
-7 SEYMAAIRDA
+7 
-17 HDNLDQLSHLVPV
+17 
-30 MDKYGEPY
+30 
-38 RSGGA
+38 
-43 FAVVFR
+43 
-49 MQDEQTGKCYALKCF
+49 
-64 TEEQEGRAEAYRQ
+64 
-77 IAEEL
+77 
-82 EFVDSSYV
+82 
-90 TSVKYLENELF
+90 
-101 VDSSC
+101 
-106 DDDEFPVLLMD
+106 
-117 WVEGDTMEAYIAAH
+117 
-131 HGDSHA
+131 
-137 MSMLCYRFC
+137 
-146 KLAAWLSS
+146 
-154 QPFAHGDIKPDNIMV
+154 
-169 RPDGTLT
+169 
-176 LVDYDG
+176 
-182 MFVPAMKGQPSPT
+182 
-195 IGTKDF
+195 
-201 SHPLRTINDFDET
+201 
-214 IDDFA
+214 
-219 LASIALSLKAIS
+219 
-231 LDASLLEQYGAPD
+231 
-244 RLLFSATDYLNLSTS
+244 
-259 TAFAALQSLLA
+259 
-270 DEDMQTLLSM
+270 
-280 FLLANAKKD
+280 
-289 LSMCSFRLFSVQ
+289 
-301 KPKEE
+301 
-306 EVWSTEVT
+306 
-314 KEDLENVVEDEF
+314 
-326 GVKYSKDWKRLLRA
+326 
-340 PKELRGEYAIREG
+340 
-353 VKAIGDNAFYN
+353 
-364 CNKLMK
+364 
-370 KTILIACLGLVSLGL
+370 
-385 QAQSISLA
+385 
-393 GEWNVELGKSGSAF
+393 
-407 AKGKRAS
+407 
-414 QGEVK
+414 
-419 RAILPGTI
+419 
-427 DTNHLGF
+427 
-434 APKDTMETTHLTR
+434 
-447 LYAYKGAARY
+447 
-457 SRTINIP
+457 
-464 KDWKKKP
+464 
-471 VELFLERTRPT
+471 ELFLERTKPT
-482 WVYVDGELVD
+482 WVYLDGKLVD

-502 YLLPKKV
+502 YILPKMKS
-509 KPGKHLLEIVVD
+509 GKHQLEIVVD
-521 NGRGVPDQ
+521 NFRGVPEQ

-549 GEIRLEVKSEE
+549 GEILLEVKSEE
-560 RRVKK
+560 RRVK
-565 QRSASEGKA
+565 
-574 NSNVLPDFAKDFH
+574 NSNVISPASVQTYTGTVLPCFKDFH
-587 IEGAHFYANGHRIFL
+587 IEGAHFYANGHPVFL
-602 RGKHDAAVWPLTGH
+602 RGKHDAAVWSLTGH
-616 VEMSVEG
+616 VDMTVEG

-645 PPEAAFVA
+645 PSEAAFVA

-672 KKDER
+672 DKDET
-677 LMAFLHQEGENILR
+677 LMKFLHQEGEKILR

-710 DIDKMKEFVDDF
+710 SIDKMKEFVDDF

-740 YQGIK
+740 YQGVK

-928 KKFCFVDG
+928 EKFCFEDG

-948 GGSSLKGK
+948 GGSSLYGK
-956 KLKWHLV
+956 KLKWKIGD
-963 AENGLFCMDDGTFS
+963 A
-977 TKDGEVRKNVGGLM
+977 
-991 AEDEGVLN
+991 EGVMN
-999 IFSYDEGLVEVGELN
+999 IFTYDEGLIDVGVLDEEIS
-1014 GVFHVQKPTK
+1014 VDKPTK
-1024 LLLTLNIEGAEAR
+1024 LSVSLNIEGTEAR
-1037 NSYELWVYPK
+1037 NSYELWAYPK
-1047 KALEKKGIIIA
+1047 KALEKKGVIIA
-1058 RDLNQ
+1058 RDLDQ
-1063 EVVKVLEKGGKV
+1063 EVVKALKKGGKV

-1089 DTLSQAENATPY
+1089 DTLSQADNATPY

-1136 TNPNH
+1136 TNPEH

-1168 LDNFAKDYR
+1168 LDNFSKDYR

-1215 AKYPEGKAFYQSVI
+1215 AQYPEVKAFYQSVI
-1229 DYMRSVDFNPQVEM
+1229 DYMRSADFNPSSEISVDE
-1243 TASDLLKT
+1243 LKKK
-1251 LKEEPRKVSLKEL
+1251 LAEKPRQVSLKEL

>member
-1 MQYPLI
+1 
-7 SEYMAAIRDA
+7 
-17 HDNLDQLSHLVPV
+17 
-30 MDKYGEPY
+30 
-38 RSGGA
+38 
-43 FAVVFR
+43 
-49 MQDEQTGKCYALKCF
+49 
-64 TEEQEGRAEAYRQ
+64 
-77 IAEEL
+77 
-82 EFVDSSYV
+82 
-90 TSVKYLENELF
+90 
-101 VDSSC
+101 
-106 DDDEFPVLLMD
+106 
-117 WVEGDTMEAYIAAH
+117 
-131 HGDSHA
+131 
-137 MSMLCYRFC
+137 
-146 KLAAWLSS
+146 
-154 QPFAHGDIKPDNIMV
+154 
-169 RPDGTLT
+169 
-176 LVDYDG
+176 
-182 MFVPAMKGQPSPT
+182 
-195 IGTKDF
+195 
-201 SHPLRTINDFDET
+201 
-214 IDDFA
+214 
-219 LASIALSLKAIS
+219 
-231 LDASLLEQYGAPD
+231 
-244 RLLFSATDYLNLSTS
+244 
-259 TAFAALQSLLA
+259 
-270 DEDMQTLLSM
+270 
-280 FLLANAKKD
+280 
-289 LSMCSFRLFSVQ
+289 
-301 KPKEE
+301 
-306 EVWSTEVT
+306 
-314 KEDLENVVEDEF
+314 
-326 GVKYSKDWKRLLRA
+326 
-340 PKELRGEYAIREG
+340 
-353 VKAIGDNAFYN
+353 
-364 CNKLMK
+364 MK
-370 KTILIACLGLVSLGL
+370 KSILIACLGLVSLGL

-407 AKGKRAS
+407 AKSKRAS
-414 QGEVK
+414 QGEEK

-549 GEIRLEVKSEE
+549 GRIELQLASSTNCKSTEMLAGAISSCS
-560 RRVKK
+560 VASP
-565 QRSASEGKA
+565 SA
-574 NSNVLPDFAKDFH
+574 LQMPDFAKDFH

-928 KKFCFVDG
+928 KKFCFEDG

-948 GGSSLKGK
+948 GGTSLYGK
-956 KLKWHLV
+956 KLMWKIGD
-963 AENGLFCMDDGTFS
+963 A
-977 TKDGEVRKNVGGLM
+977 
-991 AEDEGVLN
+991 EGVMN
-999 IFSYDEGLVEVGELN
+999 IFTYDEGLIDVGILDEEISADKPAKLN
-1014 GVFHVQKPTK
+1014 VS
-1024 LLLTLNIEGAEAR
+1024 LNIEGTEAR

-1075 LWMPTASSHFVAAD
+1075 LWMPDS
-1089 DTLSQAENATPY
+1089 LPY

-1121 ENNKKKVSPGTLGIL
+1121 ENNKKKVSPGTLSIL

-1229 DYMRSVDFNPQVEM
+1229 DYMRSADFDPSAEITVDE
-1243 TASDLLKT
+1243 LKKK
-1251 LKEEPRKVSLKEL
+1251 LAEKPRQVSLKEL

>member
-1 MQYPLI
+1 MRKI
-7 SEYMAAIRDA
+7 
-17 HDNLDQLSHLVPV
+17 V
-30 MDKYGEPY
+30 
-38 RSGGA
+38 
-43 FAVVFR
+43 
-49 MQDEQTGKCYALKCF
+49 
-64 TEEQEGRAEAYRQ
+64 
-77 IAEEL
+77 
-82 EFVDSSYV
+82 
-90 TSVKYLENELF
+90 
-101 VDSSC
+101 
-106 DDDEFPVLLMD
+106 
-117 WVEGDTMEAYIAAH
+117 
-131 HGDSHA
+131 
-137 MSMLCYRFC
+137 
-146 KLAAWLSS
+146 
-154 QPFAHGDIKPDNIMV
+154 
-169 RPDGTLT
+169 
-176 LVDYDG
+176 
-182 MFVPAMKGQPSPT
+182 
-195 IGTKDF
+195 
-201 SHPLRTINDFDET
+201 
-214 IDDFA
+214 
-219 LASIALSLKAIS
+219 
-231 LDASLLEQYGAPD
+231 
-244 RLLFSATDYLNLSTS
+244 
-259 TAFAALQSLLA
+259 
-270 DEDMQTLLSM
+270 
-280 FLLANAKKD
+280 
-289 LSMCSFRLFSVQ
+289 
-301 KPKEE
+301 
-306 EVWSTEVT
+306 
-314 KEDLENVVEDEF
+314 
-326 GVKYSKDWKRLLRA
+326 
-340 PKELRGEYAIREG
+340 
-353 VKAIGDNAFYN
+353 
-364 CNKLMK
+364 
-370 KTILIACLGLVSLGL
+370 LIASLGL
-385 QAQSISLA
+385 MSLSMQAQSVSLA
-393 GEWNVELGKSGSAF
+393 GEWQVELGESKSAF
-407 AKGKRAS
+407 AKGKRVTTDAA
-414 QGEVK
+414 K

-457 SRTINIP
+457 SREINIP
-464 KDWKKKP
+464 KGWKKKP

-509 KPGKHLLEIVVD
+509 KPGKHFLEIVVD

-549 GEIRLEVKSEE
+549 GRIELQLASSIEMQAGAIPS
-560 RRVKK
+560 
-565 QRSASEGKA
+565 RSVASSTA
-574 NSNVLPDFAKDFH
+574 LQMPDFAKDFH
-587 IEGAHFYANGHRIFL
+587 IKGAHFYANGHRIFL
-602 RGKHDAAVWPLTGH
+602 RGKHDAAVWSLTGH
-616 VEMSVEG
+616 VEMGVEG

-834 EVFRRRL
+834 GVFRRRL

-928 KKFCFVDG
+928 EKFSFEDG

-948 GGSSLKGK
+948 GGSSLYGK
-956 KLKWHLV
+956 KLKWKIGD
-963 AENGLFCMDDGTFS
+963 A
-977 TKDGEVRKNVGGLM
+977 
-991 AEDEGVLN
+991 EGVMN
-999 IFSYDEGLVEVGELN
+999 IFTYDEGLIDVGVLDEEIS
-1014 GVFHVQKPTK
+1014 VDKPTK
-1024 LLLTLNIEGAEAR
+1024 LLLTLNIEGTEAR

-1047 KALEKKGIIIA
+1047 KTLEKKGIIIA
-1058 RDLNQ
+1058 KDLKQ
-1063 EVVKVLEKGGKV
+1063 EVVKALEKGGKV
-1075 LWMPTASSHFVAAD
+1075 LWMPTD
-1089 DTLSQAENATPY
+1089 NATPY

-1121 ENNKKKVSPGTLGIL
+1121 ANNKKKVSPGTLGIL
-1136 TNPNH
+1136 TNPKH

-1183 DNIER
+1183 DNIDR

-1229 DYMRSVDFNPQVEM
+1229 DYMRSADFNPSSEISVDE
-1243 TASDLLKT
+1243 LKKK
-1251 LKEEPRKVSLKEL
+1251 LAEKPRQVSLKEL

>member
-1 MQYPLI
+1 
-7 SEYMAAIRDA
+7 
-17 HDNLDQLSHLVPV
+17 
-30 MDKYGEPY
+30 
-38 RSGGA
+38 
-43 FAVVFR
+43 
-49 MQDEQTGKCYALKCF
+49 
-64 TEEQEGRAEAYRQ
+64 
-77 IAEEL
+77 
-82 EFVDSSYV
+82 
-90 TSVKYLENELF
+90 
-101 VDSSC
+101 
-106 DDDEFPVLLMD
+106 
-117 WVEGDTMEAYIAAH
+117 
-131 HGDSHA
+131 
-137 MSMLCYRFC
+137 
-146 KLAAWLSS
+146 
-154 QPFAHGDIKPDNIMV
+154 
-169 RPDGTLT
+169 
-176 LVDYDG
+176 
-182 MFVPAMKGQPSPT
+182 
-195 IGTKDF
+195 
-201 SHPLRTINDFDET
+201 
-214 IDDFA
+214 
-219 LASIALSLKAIS
+219 
-231 LDASLLEQYGAPD
+231 
-244 RLLFSATDYLNLSTS
+244 
-259 TAFAALQSLLA
+259 
-270 DEDMQTLLSM
+270 
-280 FLLANAKKD
+280 
-289 LSMCSFRLFSVQ
+289 
-301 KPKEE
+301 
-306 EVWSTEVT
+306 
-314 KEDLENVVEDEF
+314 
-326 GVKYSKDWKRLLRA
+326 
-340 PKELRGEYAIREG
+340 
-353 VKAIGDNAFYN
+353 
-364 CNKLMK
+364 MK
-370 KTILIACLGLVSLGL
+370 KTILIVCLGLVSLGL
-385 QAQSISLA
+385 QAQGISLA

-414 QGEVK
+414 QGEMK

-427 DTNHLGF
+427 DTNRLGF

-521 NGRGVPDQ
+521 NGRGVPEQ

-560 RRVKK
+560 RRVK
-565 QRSASEGKA
+565 

-587 IEGAHFYANGHRIFL
+587 IKGAHFYANGHRIFL

-828 LHPYNF
+828 LHPYNL

-841 AAAGMLSQADDFHKA
+841 TAAGMLSQADDFHKA

-907 GITTPEEWRQW
+907 GITTSEEWRQW

-928 KKFCFVDG
+928 KKFCFEDG

-948 GGSSLKGK
+948 GGTSLYGK
-956 KLKWHLV
+956 KLMWKIGD
-963 AENGLFCMDDGTFS
+963 A
-977 TKDGEVRKNVGGLM
+977 
-991 AEDEGVLN
+991 EGVMN
-999 IFSYDEGLVEVGELN
+999 IFTYDEGLIDVGILDEEISADKTAKLN
-1014 GVFHVQKPTK
+1014 VS
-1024 LLLTLNIEGAEAR
+1024 LNIEGTEAR

-1075 LWMPTASSHFVAAD
+1075 LWMPDS
-1089 DTLSQAENATPY
+1089 LPY

-1136 TNPNH
+1136 TNPEH

-1198 KVGAGKLL
+1198 KVEAGKLL

-1215 AKYPEGKAFYQSVI
+1215 SKYPEGKAFYQSVI
-1229 DYMRSVDFNPQVEM
+1229 DYMRSADFNPSAEITVD
-1243 TASDLLKT
+1243 DLKKKLA
-1251 LKEEPRKVSLKEL
+1251 EEPRKITMKEL

>member
-1 MQYPLI
+1 
-7 SEYMAAIRDA
+7 
-17 HDNLDQLSHLVPV
+17 
-30 MDKYGEPY
+30 
-38 RSGGA
+38 
-43 FAVVFR
+43 
-49 MQDEQTGKCYALKCF
+49 
-64 TEEQEGRAEAYRQ
+64 
-77 IAEEL
+77 
-82 EFVDSSYV
+82 
-90 TSVKYLENELF
+90 
-101 VDSSC
+101 
-106 DDDEFPVLLMD
+106 
-117 WVEGDTMEAYIAAH
+117 
-131 HGDSHA
+131 
-137 MSMLCYRFC
+137 
-146 KLAAWLSS
+146 
-154 QPFAHGDIKPDNIMV
+154 
-169 RPDGTLT
+169 
-176 LVDYDG
+176 
-182 MFVPAMKGQPSPT
+182 
-195 IGTKDF
+195 
-201 SHPLRTINDFDET
+201 
-214 IDDFA
+214 
-219 LASIALSLKAIS
+219 
-231 LDASLLEQYGAPD
+231 
-244 RLLFSATDYLNLSTS
+244 
-259 TAFAALQSLLA
+259 
-270 DEDMQTLLSM
+270 
-280 FLLANAKKD
+280 
-289 LSMCSFRLFSVQ
+289 
-301 KPKEE
+301 
-306 EVWSTEVT
+306 
-314 KEDLENVVEDEF
+314 
-326 GVKYSKDWKRLLRA
+326 
-340 PKELRGEYAIREG
+340 
-353 VKAIGDNAFYN
+353 
-364 CNKLMK
+364 MK
-370 KTILIACLGLVSLGL
+370 KSILIACLGLVSLGL

-407 AKGKRAS
+407 AKSKRVS

-521 NGRGVPDQ
+521 NGKGVPDQ

-549 GEIRLEVKSEE
+549 GRIELLLVGSADSKSAETLTGAIPS
-560 RRVKK
+560 
-565 QRSASEGKA
+565 RSVASPSA
-574 NSNVLPDFAKDFH
+574 LQMPDFAKDFH

-672 KKDER
+672 KKDEK
-677 LMAFLHQEGENILR
+677 LMTFLHQEGVNILR

-759 GWGKYNTHTRGS
+759 EWGKYNTHTRGS

-928 KKFCFVDG
+928 KKFCFEDG

-956 KLKWHLV
+956 KLKWYLA

-977 TKDGEVRKNVGGLM
+977 TKDGEVRKNVGDLM

-999 IFSYDEGLVEVGELN
+999 IFSYDEGLVDVGELN

-1024 LLLTLNIEGAEAR
+1024 LLLTLNIEGTEAR

-1047 KALEKKGIIIA
+1047 KAMEKKGVIIA
-1058 RDLNQ
+1058 KDLND

-1089 DTLSQAENATPY
+1089 DTLSQADNATPY

-1136 TNPNH
+1136 TNPEH

-1198 KVGAGKLL
+1198 KVGVGKLL

-1215 AKYPEGKAFYQSVI
+1215 AKYSEGKAFYQSVI
-1229 DYMRSVDFNPQVEM
+1229 DYMRSADFNPQVKM

>member
-1 MQYPLI
+1 
-7 SEYMAAIRDA
+7 
-17 HDNLDQLSHLVPV
+17 
-30 MDKYGEPY
+30 
-38 RSGGA
+38 
-43 FAVVFR
+43 
-49 MQDEQTGKCYALKCF
+49 
-64 TEEQEGRAEAYRQ
+64 
-77 IAEEL
+77 
-82 EFVDSSYV
+82 
-90 TSVKYLENELF
+90 
-101 VDSSC
+101 
-106 DDDEFPVLLMD
+106 
-117 WVEGDTMEAYIAAH
+117 
-131 HGDSHA
+131 
-137 MSMLCYRFC
+137 
-146 KLAAWLSS
+146 
-154 QPFAHGDIKPDNIMV
+154 
-169 RPDGTLT
+169 
-176 LVDYDG
+176 
-182 MFVPAMKGQPSPT
+182 
-195 IGTKDF
+195 
-201 SHPLRTINDFDET
+201 
-214 IDDFA
+214 
-219 LASIALSLKAIS
+219 
-231 LDASLLEQYGAPD
+231 
-244 RLLFSATDYLNLSTS
+244 
-259 TAFAALQSLLA
+259 
-270 DEDMQTLLSM
+270 
-280 FLLANAKKD
+280 
-289 LSMCSFRLFSVQ
+289 
-301 KPKEE
+301 
-306 EVWSTEVT
+306 
-314 KEDLENVVEDEF
+314 
-326 GVKYSKDWKRLLRA
+326 
-340 PKELRGEYAIREG
+340 
-353 VKAIGDNAFYN
+353 
-364 CNKLMK
+364 MK
-370 KTILIACLGLVSLGL
+370 KSILIACLGLVSLGL

-407 AKGKRAS
+407 AKSKRAS

-560 RRVKK
+560 RGVKK
-565 QRSASEGKA
+565 QRSVSEGKA

-587 IEGAHFYANGHRIFL
+587 IEGTHFYANGHRIFL

-677 LMAFLHQEGENILR
+677 LMAFLHQEGVNILR

-809 TGQFQTYPDY
+809 TGEFQTYPDY

-841 AAAGMLSQADDFHKA
+841 AAAGILSQADDFHKA

-871 DLRTRNMAGFQLLDI
+871 DLRTRNMVGFQLLDI

-928 KKFCFVDG
+928 KKFCFEDG

-948 GGSSLKGK
+948 GGSSLYGK
-956 KLKWHLV
+956 KLKWKIGD
-963 AENGLFCMDDGTFS
+963 A
-977 TKDGEVRKNVGGLM
+977 
-991 AEDEGVLN
+991 EGVMN
-999 IFSYDEGLVEVGELN
+999 IFTYDEGLIDVGVLDEEISAD
-1014 GVFHVQKPTK
+1014 KPTK
-1024 LLLTLNIEGAEAR
+1024 LNVSLNIEETEAR
-1037 NSYELWVYPK
+1037 NSYEFWVYPK
-1047 KALEKKGIIIA
+1047 KALEKKGVIIA
-1058 RDLNQ
+1058 KDLNQ
-1063 EVVKVLEKGGKV
+1063 EVVKVLEHGGKV

-1089 DTLSQAENATPY
+1089 DTLLQADNATPY

-1136 TNPNH
+1136 TNPEH

-1206 VCMSDLEKA
+1206 VCMSNLEKA

-1229 DYMRSVDFNPQVEM
+1229 GYMRSADFNPSAEITVDELKKKLVE
-1243 TASDLLKT
+1243 K
-1251 LKEEPRKVSLKEL
+1251 PRQVSLKEL